1 MIIQPTRDHAPSRI
15 LLATN
20 NEAKVLRFRE
30 LIRHILP
37 SLATLTPEEIA
48 LPSADIE
55 ENGQTLLEN
64 ASIKARAYHGITSF
78 PILAND
84 TGFFVE
90 GEGFILAPKRKAL
103 EAQNRS
109 DLNQEETA
117 EAILSFWKDIARK
130 YGGRIDAAWVESFVL
145 LHPDGTLHS
154 AESRRELILTDQEFG
169 RPHPGIPVR
178 ALYISKT
185 TGKPAITHTKEEELS
200 EMRPVI
206 SALTA
211 LFKTLPN

>member
-1 MIIQPTRDHAPSRI
+1 MIIQPTRDHVPSRI

-37 SLATLTPEEIA
+37 SLTALTPEEIA

-90 GEGFILAPKRKAL
+90 RRRFHSRTKKKSTRGSKSIRSQPGRNRPKIR
-103 EAQNRS
+103 
-109 DLNQEETA
+109 
-117 EAILSFWKDIARK
+117 
-130 YGGRIDAAWVESFVL
+130 GRIDAAWVESFVL

-169 RPHPGIPVR
+169 RPHPGMPVR

>member
-1 MIIQPTRDHAPSRI
+1 MIIQPTRDHVPSRI

-37 SLATLTPEEIA
+37 SLTALTPEEIA

-64 ASIKARAYHGITSF
+64 ASIKAQAYHGMTSF

-90 GEGFILAPKRKAL
+90 RRRFHSRTKKKSTRGSKSIRSQPGR
-103 EAQNRS
+103 NRRS
-109 DLNQEETA
+109 DTLLLERYRPKIRGANRCR
-117 EAILSFWKDIARK
+117 L
-130 YGGRIDAAWVESFVL
+130 GRIICPAPSGWNASL
-145 LHPDGTLHS
+145 
-154 AESRRELILTDQEFG
+154 RRI
-169 RPHPGIPVR
+169 
-178 ALYISKT
+178 AS
-185 TGKPAITHTKEEELS
+185 
-200 EMRPVI
+200 
-206 SALTA
+206 
-211 LFKTLPN
+211 